1 MACIGID
8 FSQCDPARHRVKFH
22 FCQLYF
28 RDLSQVL
35 INPVKR
41 AYLALE
47 SWFNISFGTEWNPLY
62 HLGTL
67 SFFLF
72 WIILVSGIYLFVP
85 FHGSID
91 GAHASVEYMTHDQWY
106 TAGIMRSLH
115 RYASDAVIVTALL
128 HMFKEFA
135 SGRYR
140 GFRWFSWVT
149 GVPNLWM
156 VVTLGITGYWLVW
169 DEMAQFVAVGSAQLM
184 DSLPIFS
191 GAMTRN
197 FVSGGMTDRF
207 FILIEFLHLLGQPLI
222 LLFMLWLHVKRMSNV
237 NINPPRGLAAGTF
250 IALLALS
257 LYAPAMSHAPAN
269 LGMVPREIHIDWFYL
284 NVYPLLEYWPADQ
297 VWILTLSVT
306 LLLMMMPWLLPK
318 KDGPK
323 AVVDL
328 DHCNGCGLCFDDCPF
343 DAISVQARTDGAR
356 YEHEVVVDPALC
368 AACGIC
374 AGSCPASNPFR
385 TPRGELKTGIDMP
398 QLSVDEMRRLTLETI
413 EAMTGDLKI
422 IVFGCE
428 HGLNVKR
435 LDSDDTRGI
444 KLICSGMLPPTLVEY
459 ALKQGADGVMVTG
472 CRHNDCYFRFGNRW
486 TRLRF
491 AGERKPGLR
500 GRAERERIL
509 VHGGAEPDKPEIEQ
523 DLDQFRRRLREL
535 NRAVDTDT
543 AGTG

>member
-1 MACIGID
+1 M
-8 FSQCDPARHRVKFH
+8 
-22 FCQLYF
+22 
-28 RDLSQVL
+28 L

-72 WIILVSGIYLFVP
+72 WIILVSGIYLFIP
-85 FHGSID
+85 FHGSLE
-91 GAHASVEYMTHDQWY
+91 GAHASVEYMTHEQWY
-106 TAGIMRSLH
+106 VAGIMRSLH
-115 RYASDAVIVTALL
+115 RYASDAVVITVLL

-149 GVPNLWM
+149 GIPNLWM
-156 VVTLGITGYWLVW
+156 IVTLGITGYWLVW
-169 DEMAQFVAVGSAQLM
+169 DEMAQYIAVGSAQLM
-184 DSLPIFS
+184 DALPIFS

-207 FILIEFLHLLGQPLI
+207 FILIEFLHLLGQPML
-222 LLFMLWLHVKRMSNV
+222 LLFMLWLHVKRLSNV
-237 NINPPRGLAAGTF
+237 SINPPRGLAAGTF

-257 LYAPAMSHAPAN
+257 LFEPAVSHAPAN
-269 LGMVPREIHIDWFYL
+269 LATVPQEIRIDWFYL
-284 NVYPLLEYWPADQ
+284 NVYPLLEVWPAQ
-297 VWILTLSVT
+297 QIWMLTTGVT
-306 LLLMMMPWLLPK
+306 LLLMIVPWLLPK

-328 DHCNGCGLCFDDCPF
+328 DNCNGCGICFDDCPF
-343 DAISVQARTDGAR
+343 DAITLQARTDGAR
-356 YEHEVVVDPALC
+356 YDHEVVVDPELC
-368 AACGIC
+368 GACGIC

-385 TPRGELKTGIDMP
+385 SSRRELKTGIDMP
-398 QLSVDEMRRLTLETI
+398 QLPVDKMRSLTRETI
-413 EAMTGDLKI
+413 DAMEGDLKI
-422 IVFGCE
+422 IVYGCE
-428 HGLNVKR
+428 HGIDVKR
-435 LDSDDTRGI
+435 LDGDDTRGI

-472 CRHNDCYFRFGNRW
+472 CRQNDCYYRFGNRW

-491 AGERKPGLR
+491 AGERKPILR
-500 GRAERERIL
+500 GRAERDRIQI
-509 VHGGAEPDKPEIEQ
+509 HGGAEPDKRAIEQ
-523 DLDQFRRRLREL
+523 DLQEFRQRLREL
-535 NRAVDTDT
+535 NQASEAAATEAD
-543 AGTG
+543 

>member
-1 MACIGID
+1 
-8 FSQCDPARHRVKFH
+8 
-22 FCQLYF
+22 
-28 RDLSQVL
+28 
-35 INPVKR
+35 
-41 AYLALE
+41 
-47 SWFNISFGTEWNPLY
+47 
-62 HLGTL
+62 
-67 SFFLF
+67 
-72 WIILVSGIYLFVP
+72 
-85 FHGSID
+85 
-91 GAHASVEYMTHDQWY
+91 
-106 TAGIMRSLH
+106 MRSLH
-115 RYASDAVIVTALL
+115 RYASDAVIITILL

-149 GVPNLWM
+149 GVPNLWV

-169 DEMAQFVAVGSAQLM
+169 DEMAQYVAVGSAQLM

-222 LLFMLWLHVKRMSNV
+222 LLFMLWLHVKRLSNV

-284 NVYPLLEYWPADQ
+284 NVYPLLEYWPAGQ
-297 VWILTLSVT
+297 VWILTTSVT
-306 LLLMMMPWLLPK
+306 LLLMMLPWLLPK

-343 DAISVQARTDGAR
+343 DAITVQARTDGAR
-356 YEHEVVVDPALC
+356 YEHEVVVNPSLC
-368 AACGIC
+368 GACGIC

-398 QLSVDEMRRLTLETI
+398 QLPVDEMRRLTRETI

-435 LDSDDTRGI
+435 LESDDTRGV

-472 CRHNDCYFRFGNRW
+472 CRHNDCFYRFGNRW

-509 VHGGAEPDKPEIEQ
+509 VHGGAEPDKSEIEQ
-523 DLDQFRRRLREL
+523 DLDQFRQRLREL
-535 NRAVDTDT
+535 NQAIESDS

>member
-1 MACIGID
+1 M
-8 FSQCDPARHRVKFH
+8 
-22 FCQLYF
+22 
-28 RDLSQVL
+28 L

-72 WIILVSGIYLFVP
+72 WVILVSGIYLFIP
-85 FHGSID
+85 FHGSLD

-106 TAGIMRSLH
+106 AAGIMRSLH
-115 RYASDAVIVTALL
+115 RYASDAVVITVLL

-149 GVPNLWM
+149 GIPNLWM
-156 VVTLGITGYWLVW
+156 VVTIGITGYWLVW
-169 DEMAQFVAVGSAQLM
+169 DEMAQYLAIGSAQLM
-184 DSLPIFS
+184 DAVPMLS

-207 FILIEFLHLLGQPLI
+207 FILIEFLHLLGQPM
-222 LLFMLWLHVKRMSNV
+222 LLFFMLWLHVKRLSNV
-237 NINPPRGLAAGTF
+237 NINPPRGLAIGTF
-250 IALLALS
+250 VALLALS
-257 LYAPAMSHAPAN
+257 LLNPALSHAPAN
-269 LGMVPREIHIDWFYL
+269 LSMVPKEIHIDWFYL
-284 NVYPLLEYWPADQ
+284 NVYPLLEYWPAQQ
-297 VWILTLSVT
+297 VWVLTIGVT
-306 LLLMMMPWLLPK
+306 VLMMMMPWLLPR
-318 KDGPK
+318 KDGAK

-328 DHCNGCGLCFDDCPF
+328 EHCNGCGICFDDCPF
-343 DAISVQARTDGAR
+343 DAITVQARTDGAR
-356 YEHEVVVDPALC
+356 YEHEVVVNPALC
-368 AACGIC
+368 GACGIC

-385 TPRGELKTGIDMP
+385 SSRAELKTGIDMP
-398 QLSVDEMRRLTLETI
+398 QLSVDKMRHQTRETI
-413 EAMTGDLKI
+413 ATMSGDLKI
-422 IVFGCE
+422 IVYGCE

-435 LDSDDTRGI
+435 LDSDDVQGI
-444 KLICSGMLPPTLVEY
+444 RLICSGMLPPTLVEY

-491 AGERKPGLR
+491 ESERKPILR
-500 GRAERERIL
+500 ARAERERIRI
-509 VHGGAEPDKPEIEQ
+509 HGAAEPDRREIEQ
-523 DLDQFRRRLREL
+523 DLEEFRQHLRKL
-535 NRAVDTDT
+535 NETVEQAPQATD
-543 AGTG
+543 